1 MEIKG
6 KEPSSACFVRRLADG
21 DDVEWLRMRRAL
33 WPGEALTDHQAE
45 MEAMRRDPT
54 CQVFVAERAEGG
66 LCGFLEVGQR
76 KYAEGCDTSPV
87 GYIEGWYV
95 DPDMQRKG
103 VGKMLVQAAEDWA
116 RQADLLEMASDC
128 LIDNTTSLAAHLALG
143 YEEVER
149 LITFKKGLYPADH
162 SDV

>member
-1 MEIKG
+1 LKIT
-6 KEPSSACFVRRLADG
+6 SSETSPGYFVRRLADG
-21 DDVEWLRMRRAL
+21 DEVEWLRMRQSL
-33 WPGEALTDHQAE
+33 WPDETLNDHQAE
-45 MEAMRRDPT
+45 IEEMRRDPT
-54 CQVFVAERAEGG
+54 CQVFVAERAAGG
-66 LCGFLEVGQR
+66 LCGFLEMGQR

-103 VGKMLVQAAEDWA
+103 VGKMLVQAAEDRA
-116 RQADLLEMASDC
+116 RQLGLLEMASDC

-149 LITFKKGLYPADH
+149 LITFRKELYPPDH
-162 SDV
+162 SDG